1 MFFLYSYPG
10 KRSFDPLS
18 PDYVPS
24 VFIFKR
30 KAAVLENSREQD
42 SDKTKMGRYERKLR
56 HESLVSEQKAMV
68 NL

>member
-1 MFFLYSYPG
+1 MFFLYSYAG
-10 KRSFDPLS
+10 IRSFDPLS
-18 PDYVPS
+18 PDYAPS

-56 HESLVSEQKAMV
+56 CESLVSEQKAMV

>member
-1 MFFLYSYPG
+1 MFSLYSYLG
-10 KRSFDPLS
+10 KRSFDSLS

-30 KAAVLENSREQD
+30 KAAALENSSQQD

-56 HESLVSEQKAMV
+56 RESLVSEQKAMV

>member
-1 MFFLYSYPG
+1 MFGL
-10 KRSFDPLS
+10 LS

-30 KAAVLENSREQD
+30 KSAVLEKSKEQD
-42 SDKTKMGRYERKLR
+42 SDKCKMGRYERKLGR
-56 HESLVSEQKAMV
+56 ESVVSEQKAMA

>member
-1 MFFLYSYPG
+1 MIFFYSYPG
-10 KRSFDPLS
+10 KRSFDLLS

-30 KAAVLENSREQD
+30 KAAVLESSREQD

>member
-1 MFFLYSYPG
+1 MFSLYSYLG
-10 KRSFDPLS
+10 KRSFDSLS

-24 VFIFKR
+24 VFIFQR
-30 KAAVLENSREQD
+30 KAAARETSSQQD

-56 HESLVSEQKAMV
+56 RESLVSEQKAMV

>member
-18 PDYVPS
+18 PDYIPS

-30 KAAVLENSREQD
+30 KAAVLENSRKQH
-42 SDKTKMGRYERKLR
+42 SDKTEMGRYERKLR
-56 HESLVSEQKAMV
+56 RESLVSEQKAIV